1 ASDGP
6 ALGSAVCSLRASSG
20 SRGRGIPP
28 RAHGILPPSGP
39 RAHAPSHC
47 GMRGN
52 LLSWGP
58 PPLSILEWRLS
69 RSFRSRCD
77 CDHKKAFFHLGPAV
91 RGAREKITFLK
102 WVRGVFP
109 GKNRSRK
116 RGLIGANYGGDCS
129 GALAAM
135 PGLVALAM
143 CRQGPLAS
151 PAVQAAG
158 ACAALSREGGS
169 PLGFAVEDRLV
180 LHAIVARE
188 PAHQRTVHPIV
199 EHP

>member
-1 ASDGP
+1 
-6 ALGSAVCSLRASSG
+6 
-20 SRGRGIPP
+20 
-28 RAHGILPPSGP
+28 
-39 RAHAPSHC
+39 
-47 GMRGN
+47 N

-116 RGLIGANYGGDCS
+116 RGLIGANYGGDFS

-158 ACAALSREGGS
+158 ACAARSREGGS

-199 EHP
+199 EHPAHIFARNACHGGEVALGHFLPDEDAPLSEVMPERLGEVQ